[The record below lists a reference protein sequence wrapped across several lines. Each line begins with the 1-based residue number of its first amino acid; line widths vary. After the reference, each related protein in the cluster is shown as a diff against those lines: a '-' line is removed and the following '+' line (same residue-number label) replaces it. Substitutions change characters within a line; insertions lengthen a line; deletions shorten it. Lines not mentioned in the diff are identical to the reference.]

1 MFLEEQ
7 TIGAQVDKLLT
18 TNNPCNYL
26 SHIFVEQRFTAGYGN
41 YRGATFIHRCKTLFH
56 TESLVENLLWMLYL
70 TATSTGEITA
80 K

>member
-1 MFLEEQ
+1 
-7 TIGAQVDKLLT
+7 
-18 TNNPCNYL
+18 
-26 SHIFVEQRFTAGYGN
+26 VEKRFTAGYGN
-41 YRGATFIHRCKTLFH
+41 NRGATLIYRCQTLFH